1 MANLTIVT
9 EFLLMDFSKNWELQ
23 VLHAMLFLLIYLI
36 AMVGNLLI
44 FTLISLNRHL
54 HTPMYFFLKNLSVLD
69 LCLISVTVPKSIVN
83 SLSHNCSISY
93 LGCVLQLF
101 LVILFAGSEISL
113 LTVMSYDRYI
123 AVCQPLHYETIMI
136 KESCVRMA
144 VASWFGGGVV
154 GAMYSATT
162 FSLPFCGPREVH
174 QFFCDVP
181 SLLRISCSE
190 KHMAIYV
197 SVAIGLGL
205 GIFCCIS
212 IIISYGHIISTVLK
226 IPATEGQSKAFS
238 TSLPHLIAFIVFIIT
253 GAMAYLKPPLDSD
266 SVLDLFLSIFYTVVP
281 PTLNPVIYSLRNK
294 DMKTALK
301 KLITWKYLSKGL
313 PEKSLP

>member
-1 MANLTIVT
+1 MANLTMVT

-69 LCLISVTVPKSIVN
+69 FCLISVTVPKSIVN

-144 VASWFGGGVV
+144 VASRFGGGVV

-190 KHMAIYV
+190 KHVAIYV

-238 TSLPHLIAFIVFIIT
+238 TSLPHLIVFIVFIIT
-253 GAMAYLKPPLDSD
+253 GVTAYLKPSLDSD

-294 DMKTALK
+294 DMKTAFR